1 MNNNDK
7 LGAKRLGFSIFLLI
21 AGMIIGIILV
31 SEFHSIPPG
40 RAVDEAIK
48 RRPPAIAET
57 QQAFVEIS
65 KAVTPAVVNI
75 STSRTIKNGDDSSG
89 FPFNDPLFRR
99 FFGGSPFEK
108 RESPREERSQSLGSG
123 VIVDPGGLIVTNNHV
138 IEKADE
144 IKVLLSDKREFIGKV
159 VGTDPK
165 SDLAVIRINASNL
178 PTVAWGD
185 SGALQVGEYILA
197 IGSPFGFT
205 QTVTMGIVSAVG
217 RANVGLTDYE
227 DFIQTDAAI
236 NPGNSGGAMV
246 NIHGELVGINTAIF
260 TRSGGYMGIG
270 FAVPSNMV
278 KSVVDSLVTT
288 GRVVRGWLGVAI
300 QEVTSQLAKGF
311 GLKEVKGALVSEV
324 ISNSPA
330 EKAGFK
336 RGDVIIAFMGQA
348 VENSSKLRNIV
359 ARAEVGS
366 RGKVKVIRNKK
377 EVDLDVVIEVQP
389 KDMFARGRGDGKAV
403 PSRSFGGIEVETLT
417 PELALQLDIGRGERG
432 VVVMSVEPGSSAE
445 EAGLRR
451 GDLIME
457 VNHQAIHNT
466 QDYEERLSK
475 RPKNEP
481 ILFLIRRQERTLF
494 VTVTP

>member
-1 MNNNDK
+1 LNNNDK
-7 LGAKRLGFSIFLLI
+7 LGLRRLVFPAFLIF
-21 AGMIIGIILV
+21 AGIIIGIVLV

-40 RAVDEAIK
+40 QAVDEAITIK
-48 RRPPAIAET
+48 PPSIDGT
-57 QQAFVEIS
+57 QQAFVAIS

-75 STSRTIKNGDDSSG
+75 STSRTRKKGDDSSV
-89 FPFNDPLFRR
+89 FPFNDPLFKR
-99 FFGGSPFEK
+99 FFGGSPKEK
-108 RESPREERSQSLGSG
+108 LEKPRERRSQSLGSG
-123 VIVDPGGLIVTNNHV
+123 VIVDPKGLIVTNYHV

-144 IKVLLSDKREFIGKV
+144 IKVLLSDKREFFGRV

-165 SDLAVIRINASNL
+165 SDLAVIRIDAENL
-178 PTVAWGD
+178 PTIVWGD
-185 SGALQVGEYILA
+185 SSQLQVGEYILA

-205 QTVTMGIVSAVG
+205 QTVTMGIVSAIG

-246 NIHGELVGINTAIF
+246 NIHGNLVGINTAIF

-278 KSVVDSLVTT
+278 KSVVDSLVTN

-300 QEVTSQLAKGF
+300 QDITSQLARGF

-324 ISNSPA
+324 ISDSPA
-330 EKAGFK
+330 ERAGFK
-336 RGDVIIAFMGQA
+336 RGDVIITFMGQ
-348 VENSSKLRNIV
+348 VIENSAKLRNIV

-366 RGKVKVIRNKK
+366 RGRVQVIRNKK
-377 EVDLDVVIEVQP
+377 EVQLDVVIEAQP
-389 KDMFARGRGDGKAV
+389 KNMFALERGEGKAV
-403 PSRSFGGIEVETLT
+403 PSQSLAGIEVENLT
-417 PELALQLDIGRGERG
+417 PDLVLQLGLGREERG
-432 VVVMSVEPGSSAE
+432 VVVMRVDPGSSAE

-451 GDLIME
+451 GDLILE
-457 VNHQAIHNT
+457 VNHGSIHDT
-466 QDYEERLSK
+466 QNYEERLSI

-481 ILFLIRRQERTLF
+481 ILLLIRRQERTLF
-494 VTVTP
+494 LTVTP

>member
-1 MNNNDK
+1 LNNNDK
-7 LGAKRLGFSIFLLI
+7 LGIKRLIFPAFLI
-21 AGMIIGIILV
+21 FAGVIIGIVLV

-40 RAVDEAIK
+40 QAVDEALRIK
-48 RRPPAIAET
+48 PPSIDGT
-57 QQAFVEIS
+57 QQAFVAIS
-65 KAVTPAVVNI
+65 KSVTPAVVNI
-75 STSRTIKNGDDSSG
+75 STSRTRKKGDDSSG
-89 FPFNDPLFRR
+89 FPFNDPFFKR
-99 FFGGSPFEK
+99 FFGGNPKER
-108 RESPREERSQSLGSG
+108 REVPKERRSQSLGSG
-123 VIVDPGGLIVTNNHV
+123 VIVDPSGLIVTNNHV

-144 IKVLLSDKREFIGKV
+144 IRVLLSDKREFIGKV

-165 SDLAVIRINASNL
+165 SDLAVIRIDANNL

-185 SGALQVGEYILA
+185 SSQLQVGEYILA

-205 QTVTMGIVSAVG
+205 QTVTMGIVSAIG

-246 NIHGELVGINTAIF
+246 NIQGKLVGINTAIF

-278 KSVVDSLVTT
+278 KSVVDSLVTN
-288 GRVVRGWLGVAI
+288 GKVVRGWLGVAI
-300 QEVTSQLAKGF
+300 QDITSQLARGF

-330 EKAGFK
+330 ERAGFK
-336 RGDVIIAFMGQA
+336 RGDVIITFMGQA
-348 VENSSKLRNIV
+348 VENSAKLRNIV

-366 RGKVKVIRNKK
+366 RGKVQVIRNKE
-377 EVDLDVVIEVQP
+377 EVDLDVIIETQP
-389 KDMFARGRGDGKAV
+389 KDMFARGRGEGKSI
-403 PSRSFGGIEVETLT
+403 PSKSLAGIEVEKLT
-417 PELALQLDIGRGERG
+417 TDLALQLGLDREERG
-432 VVVMSVEPGSSAE
+432 VVVMRVEPGSSAE

-457 VNHQAIHNT
+457 VNHGSIHDL
-466 QDYEERLSK
+466 QDYEEKLSA
-475 RPKNEP
+475 RPDNQA
-481 ILFLIRRQERTLF
+481 ILLLIRRQERTLF
-494 VTVTP
+494 LTLTP

>member
-7 LGAKRLGFSIFLLI
+7 LGVKRLGFSIFLLI
-21 AGMIIGIILV
+21 AGIIIGIVLV
-31 SEFHSIPPG
+31 SEFHTIPPG
-40 RAVDEAIK
+40 QAVDGAIAIK
-48 RRPPAIAET
+48 PRSIDGT

-75 STSRTIKNGDDSSG
+75 STSRRRQDGDDSSG
-89 FPFNDPLFRR
+89 FPFNDPLFKR
-99 FFGGSPFEK
+99 FFGGSPFERK
-108 RESPREERSQSLGSG
+108 ESPKERRSQSLGSG

-165 SDLAVIRINASNL
+165 SDLAVIRIDADNL
-178 PTVAWGD
+178 PTIAWGD
-185 SGALQVGEYILA
+185 SGTLQVGEYILA

-205 QTVTMGIVSAVG
+205 QTVTMGIVSAIG

-246 NIHGELVGINTAIF
+246 NIEGQLVGINTAIF

-270 FAVPSNMV
+270 FAVPSTMV
-278 KSVVDSLVTT
+278 KSVVDSLVTN

-311 GLKEVKGALVSEV
+311 GLKEVRGALVSEV

-348 VENSSKLRNIV
+348 IENSSKLRNIV

-377 EVDLDVVIEVQP
+377 EVDLAVVIEAQP
-389 KDMFARGRGDGKAV
+389 KDMFARERGEGKAV
-403 PSRSFGGIEVETLT
+403 PSLSLGGIEVETLT
-417 PELALQLDIGRGERG
+417 SELALQLDISRGERG
-432 VVVMSVEPGSSAE
+432 VVVMRVEPGSSAE
-445 EAGLRR
+445 EAGLRQ

-457 VNHQAIHNT
+457 VNHQEVHNT
-466 QDYEERLSK
+466 KDYEESLSK
-475 RPKNEP
+475 RPEGEA
-481 ILFLIRRQERTLF
+481 ILLLIRRGERTLF
-494 VTVTP
+494 LTVTP